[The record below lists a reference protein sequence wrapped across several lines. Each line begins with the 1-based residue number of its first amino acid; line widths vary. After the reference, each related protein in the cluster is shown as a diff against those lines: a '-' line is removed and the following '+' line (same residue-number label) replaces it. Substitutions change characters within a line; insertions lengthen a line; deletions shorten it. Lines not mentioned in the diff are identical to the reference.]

1 MSERFWVIAAWKHT
15 SIKGK
20 IMITVGFL
28 SLLSILIGV
37 LVIFIGIIGLFTIV
51 GAAHPNTNKVLNLL
65 FSSFIFLIIG
75 TVGMII
81 YLIGMRFIPPP
92 MLPETP
98 DQ

>member
-20 IMITVGFL
+20 IMITFGFL
-28 SLLSILIGV
+28 SLLSILIGAI
-37 LVIFIGIIGLFTIV
+37 VIFIGIIGLFTIV
-51 GAAHPNTNKVLNLL
+51 GAPHPNTNNVLTLL
-65 FSSFIFLIIG
+65 FSSLIFIITG

-92 MLPETP
+92 ILPEKNNT
-98 DQ
+98 